1 MDQYNVIESPE
12 IDPHMPIDL
21 LQRHQDNSIEL
32 EISSIYVAW
41 TNMHACACV
50 YKWMLTL
57 TTQQTT
63 KNQNHKYNCKS

>member
-32 EISSIYVAW
+32 EISSIYVA
-41 TNMHACACV
+41 
-50 YKWMLTL
+50 
-57 TTQQTT
+57 
-63 KNQNHKYNCKS
+63 